1 MAFYYKRTSTEG
13 FEKQTERHHG
23 DKNRKCN
30 RRCLS
35 TIYTGEGPL
44 FLSLQKVMEQIILYD
59 GDNQFKLPH
68 LKKNALMVRGMLP
81 ESPDVSDELRAKIE
95 SLDPTEI
102 ESVEDE
108 EVVDLEPEV
117 DVEAALI

>member
-1 MAFYYKRTSTEG
+1 
-13 FEKQTERHHG
+13 
-23 DKNRKCN
+23 
-30 RRCLS
+30 
-35 TIYTGEGPL
+35 
-44 FLSLQKVMEQIILYD
+44 MEQIILYD

-81 ESPDVSDELRAKIE
+81 ESPDVRDELRAKIE

-117 DVEAALI
+117 DVEAALIWKATRTAPASVCLFIAVVIVFAMA